1 MPLFRDYFERKV
13 TFTALSLDIYVEGRF
28 SQLTTRSGNFLQI
41 TGAKREFFRNQT
53 NLLHH

>member
-1 MPLFRDYFERKV
+1 MPLFRDYFERKA